1 MSTLDQ
7 KLEAVTARVTA
18 LELTAAET
26 AAATGAGTM
35 THKAFF
41 DLFTMAERLRW
52 RDLIDTA
59 AQTSVASR
67 TPEQTLQ
74 LVSYDYFIRARGLR
88 LDDQST
94 VAGVIYLRAW
104 GVLNDDAR
112 VTAVLAGDPPAAA

>member
-7 KLEAVTARVTA
+7 KLEAVTARVAA

-59 AQTSVASR
+59 AQT
-67 TPEQTLQ
+67 
-74 LVSYDYFIRARGLR
+74 
-88 LDDQST
+88 T
-94 VAGVIYLRAW
+94 VAAGRQNRRCSLCPMTISFGRAVYGSMINRPSPGSCICAHGACW
-104 GVLNDDAR
+104 MMTHG
-112 VTAVLAGDPPAAA
+112 

>member
-1 MSTLDQ
+1 MSTLEQ
-7 KLEAVTARVTA
+7 ALEALSARVAT
-18 LELTAAET
+18 LEQTTAET

-35 THKAFF
+35 THKEFF
-41 DLFTMAERLRW
+41 DLFTMVERLRW
-52 RDLIDTA
+52 RDLIDTS

-94 VAGVIYLRAW
+94 VAGVMYLRAW
-104 GVLNDDAR
+104 GVLDDDAR
-112 VTAVLAGDPPAAA
+112 VTAVLAGDPQAAA

>member
-1 MSTLDQ
+1 MITLEQTIAD
-7 KLEAVTARVTA
+7 LARRVVSVEA
-18 LELTAAET
+18 TAAET

-59 AQTSVASR
+59 AQTTVASR

-74 LVSYDYFIRARGLR
+74 LVSYDYFIQARGLR

-94 VAGVIYLRAW
+94 VAGVMYLRAW
-104 GVLNDDAR
+104 GVLDDDAR
-112 VTAVLAGDPPAAA
+112 VTAVLAGDLPAA